1 MIPEADPDRWR
12 RLESLFFAAL
22 ELEPGARSVFLN
34 QSCATDP
41 EMRLEVENLLGA
53 AGKPLTGLR
62 RPVEDAAREV
72 VQDGATARRIG
83 AYELVRL
90 LGEGGM
96 GLVYLA
102 RRADD
107 QYRRQVAI
115 KLMHAGLGHHPDMLR
130 RFRAE
135 RQILANLDH
144 PNIAR
149 LLDGGITPEGSP
161 YLVMEYIDGIPIDD
175 YCRRAQ
181 LPIAER
187 LRLFRIVCEAVEY
200 AHRDLVVHRDIKPG
214 NILVT
219 AAGAPKLLDFGIAK
233 LLNPEASDLTLMA
246 TRTTG
251 RLMTPEYASPEQVR
265 GQPVST
271 ATDVYALGV
280 LLYELLVGRAP
291 FKMDSAS
298 PLEIARAICER
309 EPLRP
314 STAARHNPAVAVL
327 EARSLRGDLDNIV
340 IKAMRKEPARRYAS
354 VSQFSDDLRRYL
366 EGYPVEAAG
375 GAWRYRAGK
384 FIKRHKAGVGFAA
397 AGVVAVLA
405 FGIAMGILA
414 HRAALERET
423 AEREAQ
429 FLTSIY
435 AAGTPEQARGRPVDT
450 VALLDRGVMRV
461 DKELAGN
468 PEVQATMLTNLG
480 EAYMNVG
487 AYDHAETALQK
498 AYDLRR
504 RIFGENNADT
514 AATLDDL
521 GTAIRLE
528 GRYAQAEPE
537 FRRAL
542 AVRQKLLGAKNA
554 ATTASMANLGECL
567 YLEDKNT
574 EAEQLLRKA
583 LEIQGGGVT
592 PLAAAT
598 RNYLALAVET
608 RGDYEQ
614 AAQLLREAVDMDRR
628 AEGAD
633 SPDFANSLHNLAGAE
648 MRAGD
653 ILGAEAAEREDLALR
668 RKILGNDHPDLGYSL
683 NNLGWILLQTGELKE
698 AESLLAEQLSLVRR
712 HFPETSPRMVGAL
725 DNWARVLQAKGE
737 YAQAEEYFRKALAIV
752 QPKPEITNWSAAQIL
767 ANIGVLELDRGDYAA
782 AEQDARQALDM
793 RRKLGGDQNPDV
805 ATSLIDVGVTRV
817 FQHDPAGAEP
827 LMRQA
832 LDVRRHTL
840 QAGDP
845 AIIDAE
851 VRLGDV
857 LMREGKASEAEPILR
872 QAVDQAEHPPF
883 PLLAWQVAEAESA
896 LGECLAAL
904 GRRSE
909 AEPLLR
915 SSMSG
920 VRMIP
925 DAAMRRQTLQRIAT
939 VESMAS
945 GRSGG

>member
-1 MIPEADPDRWR
+1 MTPDAEPDRWR

-22 ELEPGARSVFLN
+22 ELDPGARSVFLN
-34 QSCATDP
+34 QSCGADP

-53 AGKPLTGLR
+53 AGKPLTDLR
-62 RPVEDAAREV
+62 RPVEDAARKV
-72 VQDGATARRIG
+72 VQDGATSRRVG
-83 AYELVRL
+83 AYELVGL

-115 KLMHAGLGHHPDMLR
+115 KLMHAGLGHNPDMLR

-149 LLDGGITPEGSP
+149 LLDGGITTEGSP
-161 YLVMEYIDGIPIDD
+161 YLVMEYIDGVPIDD

-181 LPIAER
+181 LGTADR

-200 AHRDLVVHRDIKPG
+200 AHRSLVVHRDIKPG

-233 LLNPEASDLTLMA
+233 LLNPGASDLTLTA

-265 GQPVST
+265 GESVST

-298 PLEIARAICER
+298 PLEVARAICEQ
-309 EPLRP
+309 EPVRP
-314 STAARHNPAVAVL
+314 STAARHNPAVAVF

-354 VSQFSDDLRRYL
+354 VSRFSDDLRRYL

-384 FIKRHKAGVGFAA
+384 FVKRHKAGVGFAA

-414 HRAALERET
+414 HHAALERET

-435 AAGTPEQARGRPVDT
+435 AASTPEEARGRPVDT
-450 VALLDRGVMRV
+450 VALLDRGVKRV
-461 DKELAGN
+461 DKELADN
-468 PEVQATMLTNLG
+468 PEVQATMLANLG
-480 EAYMNVG
+480 EAYINVG
-487 AYDHAETALQK
+487 AYDHAETVLQK
-498 AYDLRR
+498 AYGLRR
-504 RIFGENNADT
+504 RVFGENNADA

-528 GRYAQAEPE
+528 GRYAQAEPD

-542 AVRQKLLGAKNA
+542 DVRQKLLGAGNA
-554 ATTASMANLGECL
+554 ATAASMANLGECL
-567 YLEDKNT
+567 YLEDKDA

-583 LEIQGGGVT
+583 LDIQGDDVT

-598 RNYLALAVET
+598 RNYLALTVQA

-614 AAQLLREAVDMDRR
+614 AAQLLREAVDINRR
-628 AEGAD
+628 VEGAD
-633 SPDFANSLHNLAGAE
+633 SPEFANSLHNLAGAE

-653 ILGAEAAEREDLALR
+653 ILGAEATERQDLALR
-668 RKILGNDHPDLGYSL
+668 RKVLGNDHPDLAYSL

-698 AESLLAEQLSLVRR
+698 AEALLGEQLSLIRR
-712 HFPETSPRMVGAL
+712 HFPPENPRMVGAL
-725 DNWARVLQAKGE
+725 DNWARVLQAKGD
-737 YAQAEEYFRKALAIV
+737 YAQAGDYYRQALRLV
-752 QPKPEITNWSAAQIL
+752 QPKPDAANWSAAQIL

-782 AEQDARQALDM
+782 AERYARQALDM

-805 ATSLIDVGVTRV
+805 ATSLIDVGAARV
-817 FQHDPAGAEP
+817 FQNDPGGAEP

-832 LDVRRHTL
+832 LAVRRQVL

-851 VRLGDV
+851 VRLGEV
-857 LMREGKASEAEPILR
+857 LIREGKSSDAEPILR

-883 PLLAWQVAEAESA
+883 PLLAWQVAEAESELA
-896 LGECLAAL
+896 ECLTAL
-904 GRRSE
+904 DRRAE

-915 SSMSG
+915 SSMAG

-925 DAAMRRQTLQRIAT
+925 DAALRRQTLQRLAR
-939 VESMAS
+939 VEAPAS
-945 GRSGG
+945 AR

>member
-1 MIPEADPDRWR
+1 MTPEAEPDRWR

-22 ELEPGARSVFLN
+22 ELEPGARSLFLN
-34 QSCATDP
+34 QSCGADP
-41 EMRLEVENLLGA
+41 GMRLEVENLLGA
-53 AGKPLTGLR
+53 AGRPLTDLR
-62 RPVEDAAREV
+62 RPVEDAARQV
-72 VQDGATARRIG
+72 VQDGATPARRIG

-107 QYRRQVAI
+107 QYRGQVAI
-115 KLMHAGLGHHPDMLR
+115 KLMHAGLGHNPEMLR

-161 YLVMEYIDGIPIDD
+161 YLVMEYIDGVAIDD
-175 YCRRAQ
+175 YCRRAE
-181 LPIAER
+181 LPIAGR
-187 LRLFRIVCEAVEY
+187 LRLFRTVCEAVEY
-200 AHRDLVVHRDIKPG
+200 AHRNLVVHRDIKPG

-219 AAGAPKLLDFGIAK
+219 AAGTPKLLDFGIAK
-233 LLNPEASDLTLMA
+233 LLNPEPSDLALMV

-265 GQPVST
+265 GEPVST

-280 LLYELLVGRAP
+280 LLYELLVGRPP

-298 PLEIARAICER
+298 PLEVARAICEQ
-309 EPLRP
+309 EPVRP
-314 STAARHNPAVAVL
+314 STAARHNSAIAV

-354 VSQFSDDLRRYL
+354 VSRFCDDLRRYL

-384 FIKRHKAGVGFAA
+384 FIRRHKGGVGFAA
-397 AGVVAVLA
+397 AGVAAVLA
-405 FGIAMGILA
+405 FGIAMGVLA

-435 AAGTPEQARGRPVDT
+435 AASTPEEARGRPVDT
-450 VALLDRGVMRV
+450 VALLDRGVKRV
-461 DKELAGN
+461 DKELADN

-487 AYDHAETALQK
+487 AYDRAETVLRK
-498 AYDLRR
+498 AYHQRR
-504 RIFGENNADT
+504 QMLGDNNADT
-514 AATLDDL
+514 AATLIDL

-528 GRYAQAEPE
+528 GHYAQAEPD

-542 AVRQKLLGAKNA
+542 SVRQRVLGARNA
-554 ATTASMANLGECL
+554 DTATAMASLGECL
-567 YLEDKNT
+567 YLEDENA
-574 EAEQLLRKA
+574 EAEPLLRKA
-583 LEIQGGGVT
+583 LEIQGNSVS
-592 PLAAAT
+592 PAAAGT
-598 RNYLALAVET
+598 RNYLALSLEA
-608 RGDYEQ
+608 RGEYQE

-628 AEGAD
+628 TLGAD
-633 SPDFANSLHNLAGAE
+633 SPDFANSLHNLAGAQ

-653 ILGAEAAEREDLALR
+653 ILEAEATEREDLALR

-683 NNLGWILLQTGELKE
+683 NNLGWILLQTGEVKD
-698 AESLLAEQLSLVRR
+698 AESLLREQLSLIQR
-712 HFPETSPRMVGAL
+712 HFPPDNLRMVAPL
-725 DNWARVLQAKGE
+725 DNWARVLQAKGQ
-737 YAQAEEYFRKALAIV
+737 YAQAEDYFRRALAIV
-752 QPKPEITNWSAAQIL
+752 QPEPGVANWSAAQIVE
-767 ANIGVLELDRGDYAA
+767 NIGILQLDRGDYRG
-782 AEQDARQALDM
+782 AEQYARQALDM

-817 FQHDPAGAEP
+817 FQNDPASAEP

-832 LDVRRHTL
+832 LDIRRQTL
-840 QAGDP
+840 QSGDP
-845 AIIDAE
+845 AIIEAE

-857 LMREGKASEAEPILR
+857 LVREGKSGEAEPILR
-872 QAVDQAEHPPF
+872 EAVDRAEHPPF
-883 PLLAWQVAEAESA
+883 PLLSWQVAEAEST
-896 LGECLAAL
+896 LGECLTALDRRAEAA
-904 GRRSE
+904 
-909 AEPLLR
+909 PLLR
-915 SSMSG
+915 SSISG
-920 VRMIP
+920 LKTIP
-925 DAAMRRQTLQRIAT
+925 DAAVRRELLRQFPAT
-939 VESMAS
+939 AAAK
-945 GRSGG
+945 RSATT

>member
-1 MIPEADPDRWR
+1 MIPEADPERWR

-34 QSCATDP
+34 QSCGADP

-53 AGKPLTGLR
+53 AAKPLTDLR

-83 AYELVRL
+83 VYELVRL

-107 QYRRQVAI
+107 QYRREVAI
-115 KLMHAGLGHHPDMLR
+115 KLMHAGLGHNPDMLR

-149 LLDGGITPEGSP
+149 LLDGGITLEGSP
-161 YLVMEYIDGIPIDD
+161 YLVMEYIDGIAIDD
-175 YCRRAQ
+175 YCRRTQ
-181 LPIAER
+181 LSIAER

-200 AHRDLVVHRDIKPG
+200 AHRNLVVHRDIKPG

-219 AAGAPKLLDFGIAK
+219 SAGVPKLLDFGIAK
-233 LLNPEASDLTLMA
+233 LLNPEASDLTRMV

-265 GQPVST
+265 GEPVST

-280 LLYELLVGRAP
+280 LIYELLVGRGP

-298 PLEIARAICER
+298 PLEVARAICEQ
-309 EPLRP
+309 EPVRP
-314 STAARHNPAVAVL
+314 STAARHNPAVAAL
-327 EARSLRGDLDNIV
+327 EARSLRGELDKIV
-340 IKAMRKEPARRYAS
+340 IKAMRKEPVRRYAS
-354 VSQFSDDLRRYL
+354 VSAFSDDLRRYL
-366 EGYPVEAAG
+366 EGYPVAAAG

-429 FLTSIY
+429 FLSSIY
-435 AAGTPEQARGRPVDT
+435 AAATPEEARGRPVDT
-450 VALLDRGVMRV
+450 VALLDRGVKRV
-461 DKELAGN
+461 NMELADN

-480 EAYMNVG
+480 EAYINVG
-487 AYDHAETALQK
+487 AYDHADAVLQK

-504 RIFGENNADT
+504 RIFGENNADA

-528 GRYAQAEPE
+528 GRFAEAEPK

-542 AVRQKLLGAKNA
+542 AVRQRLLGPRKA
-554 ATTASMANLGECL
+554 ATAASMANLGECL

-574 EAEQLLRKA
+574 EAEQLLRKS
-583 LEIQGGGVT
+583 LEIQGDEVT
-592 PLAAAT
+592 PVAAAT
-598 RNYLALAVET
+598 RNYLALTVQA
-608 RGDYEQ
+608 RGEYQE
-614 AAQLLREAVDMDRR
+614 AAQLLREAVDINRR
-628 AEGAD
+628 VGGAD

-653 ILGAEAAEREDLALR
+653 ILGAEATEREDLALR

-698 AESLLAEQLSLVRR
+698 AESLLGEQLALIRR
-712 HFPETSPRMVGAL
+712 HFPPDNPRMVAPL
-725 DNWARVLQAKGE
+725 DNWARVLQAKGD
-737 YAQAEEYFRKALAIV
+737 YGQAGDYYRQALSLV
-752 QPKPEITNWSAAQIL
+752 EPKPGAANWAAAQIL
-767 ANIGVLELDRGDYAA
+767 ANIGILELDRGDYAA
-782 AEQDARQALDM
+782 AEQDSRQALDM

-817 FQHDPAGAEP
+817 FQNDPAGAEP

-857 LMREGKASEAEPILR
+857 LVREEKPSDAEPILR

-883 PLLAWQVAEAESA
+883 PLLVWQVAEAESA

-915 SSMSG
+915 GSMSG

-925 DAAMRRQTLQRIAT
+925 DAAMRRETLHRMAN
-939 VESMAS
+939 VEVIVSA
-945 GRSGG
+945 RSGS